1 MLAAS
6 SMPAQRKFA
15 AYSAGVQPPLANHV
29 GNSVERLGEGMPKPW
44 RGGLIPLPQ
53 QLLTSNQ
60 MSKKAGTDR
69 SYLHPNLLIERHFAT
84 LILA

>member
-53 QLLTSNQ
+53 HVESNVE
-60 MSKKAGTDR
+60 KAGTDR